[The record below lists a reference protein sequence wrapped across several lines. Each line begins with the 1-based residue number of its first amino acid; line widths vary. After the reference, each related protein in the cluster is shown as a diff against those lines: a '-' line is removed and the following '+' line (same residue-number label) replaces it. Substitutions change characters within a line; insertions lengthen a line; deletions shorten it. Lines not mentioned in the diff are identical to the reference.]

1 MKGVRLMKEER
12 KCMLIVISGPSGVG
26 KGTIFSRLLASDPS
40 LTFSVSATTR
50 APRTGE
56 KDGVDYFFITDEK
69 YQELVKRDAFLEHAT
84 VHGHSYGTLKSQIVE
99 KLNEGLNV
107 VLDIDPQGAKQ
118 VMAQWP
124 DCVSIFLLPPSYETL
139 RKRLYGRNTDASE
152 EIERRLKNAKGEIE
166 QAGMYQYVV
175 VNDDLELAFSQVSAI
190 VTAEKQRTSRYFPVV
205 E

>member
-1 MKGVRLMKEER
+1 MKDER

-50 APRTGE
+50 SPRNGE
-56 KDGVDYFFITDEK
+56 TDGVDYFFITEDK
-69 YQELVKRDAFLEHAT
+69 YQELVKQDAFLEHAT

-99 KLNEGLNV
+99 KLEKGLNV

-118 VMAQWP
+118 VMTQWP
-124 DCVSIFLLPPSYETL
+124 DCVSIFLLPPSYDKL
-139 RKRLYGRNTDASE
+139 RQRLYGRNTDATE

-175 VNDDLELAFSQVSAI
+175 VNDDLQVALNQVTAI

>member
-1 MKGVRLMKEER
+1 MKEER
-12 KCMLIVISGPSGVG
+12 KHMLIVISGPSGVG

-84 VHGHSYGTLKSQIVE
+84 VHGHSYGTLTSQVVE
-99 KLNEGLNV
+99 KLNEGLDV

-118 VMAQWP
+118 LMAQWP

-175 VNDDLELAFSQVSAI
+175 VNDDLELAFGQVSAI

>member
-1 MKGVRLMKEER
+1 MKEER

-50 APRTGE
+50 SPRNGE
-56 KDGVDYFFITDEK
+56 TDGVDYFFIPEDQ
-69 YQELVKRDAFLEHAT
+69 YQELVQQDAFLEHAT

-99 KLNEGLNV
+99 KLEKGLNV

-124 DCVSIFLLPPSYETL
+124 DCVSIFLLPPSYDKL
-139 RKRLYGRNTDASE
+139 RQRLYGRNTDATE

-175 VNDDLELAFSQVSAI
+175 VNDDLQVALNQVTAI

>member
-1 MKGVRLMKEER
+1 MKEER

-50 APRTGE
+50 APRNGE
-56 KDGVDYFFITDEK
+56 TDGVDYFFITEDQ
-69 YQELVKRDAFLEHAT
+69 YQELVQQDAFLEHAT

-99 KLNEGLNV
+99 KLEKGLNV

-124 DCVSIFLLPPSYETL
+124 DCVSIFLLPPSYDKL
-139 RKRLYGRNTDASE
+139 RQRLNGRNTDATE

-175 VNDDLELAFSQVSAI
+175 VNDDLQVALNQVTAI

>member
-1 MKGVRLMKEER
+1 MKEER

-99 KLNEGLNV
+99 KLEKGLNV

>member
-1 MKGVRLMKEER
+1 MKDER

-50 APRTGE
+50 SPRNGE
-56 KDGVDYFFITDEK
+56 TDGVDYFFITEDK
-69 YQELVKRDAFLEHAT
+69 YQELVKQDAFLEHAT

-99 KLNEGLNV
+99 KLEKGLNV

-124 DCVSIFLLPPSYETL
+124 DCVSIFLLPPSYDKL
-139 RKRLYGRNTDASE
+139 RQRLYGRNTDATE

-175 VNDDLELAFSQVSAI
+175 VNDDLQVALNQVTAI

>member
-1 MKGVRLMKEER
+1 MKDER
-12 KCMLIVISGPSGVG
+12 KRMLIVISGPSGVG

-56 KDGVDYFFITDEK
+56 TDGVDYFFITEEK
-69 YQELVKRDAFLEHAT
+69 YQELVQQDAFLEHAT

-99 KLNEGLNV
+99 KLEKGLNV

-124 DCVSIFLLPPSYETL
+124 DCVSIFLLPPSYDKL
-139 RKRLYGRNTDASE
+139 RQRLYGRNTDATE

-175 VNDDLELAFSQVSAI
+175 VNDDLQVALNQVTAI

>member
-1 MKGVRLMKEER
+1 MKEER

-50 APRTGE
+50 APRNGE
-56 KDGVDYFFITDEK
+56 TDGVDYFFITENQ
-69 YQELVKRDAFLEHAT
+69 YQELVQRDAFLEHAT
-84 VHGHSYGTLKSQIVE
+84 VHGHSYGTLKSQIME
-99 KLNEGLNV
+99 KLDKGLNV

-124 DCVSIFLLPPSYETL
+124 DCVSIFLLPPSYDKL
-139 RKRLYGRNTDASE
+139 RQRLYGRNTDATE

-175 VNDDLELAFSQVSAI
+175 VNDDLQVALNQVTAI

>member
-1 MKGVRLMKEER
+1 MKEER
-12 KCMLIVISGPSGVG
+12 KSMLIVISGPSGVG
-26 KGTIFSRLLASDPS
+26 KGTIYNRLLDNDPS
-40 LTFSVSATTR
+40 LTFSVSVTTR
-50 APRTGE
+50 GPRNGE
-56 KDGVDYFFITDEK
+56 TDGVDYFFISEEK
-69 YQELVKRDAFLEHAT
+69 YQELVAQDAFLEHAT
-84 VHGHSYGTLKSQIVE
+84 VHGHSYGTLKSQIQE
-99 KLNEGLNV
+99 KMEKGYNV

-124 DCVSIFLLPPSYETL
+124 DCVSIFLLPPSYDKL
-139 RKRLYGRNTDASE
+139 RQRLYGRNTDATE

-175 VNDDLELAFSQVSAI
+175 VNDDLEVAFSQVSAI

>member
-1 MKGVRLMKEER
+1 MKEER
-12 KCMLIVISGPSGVG
+12 KHMLIVISGPSGVG

-50 APRTGE
+50 VPRTGE

-84 VHGHSYGTLKSQIVE
+84 VHGHSYGTLKNQIVE
-99 KLNEGLNV
+99 KLNEGLDV

-124 DCVSIFLLPPSYETL
+124 DCVSIFLLPPSYEAL

-175 VNDDLELAFSQVSAI
+175 VNDDLELAFGQVSAI